1 MMHKFRGVI
10 DPMMSQIQLAIMDNV
25 SMPRA
30 ARFIT
35 QVGSGPG
42 SLEARR
48 KQIADLEVLII
59 FRMV

>member
-1 MMHKFRGVI
+1 MMHKFWGVI
-10 DPMMSQIQLAIMDNV
+10 EPMMSL
-25 SMPRA
+25 PRA
-30 ARFIT
+30 ARFIS
-35 QVGSGPG
+35 QVGSGPW